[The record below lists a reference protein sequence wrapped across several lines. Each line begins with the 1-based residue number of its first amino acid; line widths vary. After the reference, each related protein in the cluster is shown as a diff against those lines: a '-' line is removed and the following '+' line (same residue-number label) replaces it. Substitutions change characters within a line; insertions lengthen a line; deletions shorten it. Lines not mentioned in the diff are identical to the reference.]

1 MEEKLF
7 EDLLGLEAP
16 WYVVNKELL
25 KDERKMDI
33 YIDFKKG
40 AKFKCPVCGKLCP
53 AYDTVQKTW
62 RHLNLFQYKT
72 FIHARIP
79 RIDCSEHKK
88 KQIEIPWARNLSG
101 FSLYMESSIMTF
113 AKKMTIKEAA
123 DILGETDKRIW
134 RVIENYVEKAISKQE
149 FSAVKQIGID
159 ETAIRKGHKYIS
171 LFVDLE
177 KKKVIHICEGKGAE
191 VVNTFSIKIKKH
203 KGLPENITD
212 VSCDM
217 SPAFIKGIQEHLPN
231 ASITFDRFHVMKLM
245 NEALDKVRK
254 SERVSN
260 EELKNTRYIWLKNPE
275 HLTDEQKV
283 ILKNIER
290 LNIKT
295 ARAYKIKLAFQNIFK
310 QDTDNA
316 VESLKAWYSWAIRSR
331 LEPVIQFAY
340 TVKKHWNGILR
351 WFKSRINNGIL
362 EGLNSIIQA
371 AKAKARGFRTFK
383 HFAYCIY
390 LVAGRLEFEL
400 PT

>member
-310 QDTDNA
+310 QDNDNA

-362 EGLNSIIQA
+362 EGLNSVIQA

-390 LVAGRLEFEL
+390 LVAGRLEFDL

>member
-1 MEEKLF
+1 
-7 EDLLGLEAP
+7 
-16 WYVVNKELL
+16 
-25 KDERKMDI
+25 
-33 YIDFKKG
+33 
-40 AKFKCPVCGKLCP
+40 
-53 AYDTVQKTW
+53 VQKTW

-362 EGLNSIIQA
+362 EGLNSVIQA